1 MTREEIRKWPDGVF
15 KFTDFID
22 DDGFSDTPLPISSI
36 YSQFMVT
43 VTVDYD
49 GTASQVPAAL
59 NSTRSHTNSCTY
71 LSVRCVLKGDI
82 PNNAGVFRAINVK
95 APEASIVNPKLP
107 AACAARA
114 LTGYR
119 IVDAM
124 FGALSQVVPGSC
136 ACSGG
141 RG

>member
-1 MTREEIRKWPDGVF
+1 MR
-15 KFTDFID
+15 
-22 DDGFSDTPLPISSI
+22 
-36 YSQFMVT
+36 
-43 VTVDYD
+43 
-49 GTASQVPAAL
+49 
-59 NSTRSHTNSCTY
+59 
-71 LSVRCVLKGDI
+71 LKGDI

-124 FGALSQVVPGSC
+124 FGALSQVVPDRVPAAGEGVIQSC
-136 ACSGG
+136 ALAGTGVMDLPFIIVDMICRAWGG
-141 RG
+141 RPDKTE